1 MQAAQTGGSA
11 TGTLFTW
18 GLLALLV
25 VAMVLFVGS
34 AWLKSCKQ
42 AEGYTY
48 MASMARAI
56 DPQESKE
63 VLQTTS
69 VDIRAPPSQKTMAEL
84 EQLSQAIKNNTGPV
98 AAEASG
104 PKEMEKFRNLGG
116 PIFEGFAGPVA
127 GAGMPDCV
135 RSSKEAAALYEL
147 MSGKVSVTEEV
158 PMTCANS
165 RSSWA
170 NSPASNGT

>member
-56 DPQESKE
+56 DPQESK
-63 VLQTTS
+63 
-69 VDIRAPPSQKTMAEL
+69 
-84 EQLSQAIKNNTGPV
+84 
-98 AAEASG
+98 
-104 PKEMEKFRNLGG
+104 
-116 PIFEGFAGPVA
+116 
-127 GAGMPDCV
+127 
-135 RSSKEAAALYEL
+135 
-147 MSGKVSVTEEV
+147 
-158 PMTCANS
+158 
-165 RSSWA
+165 
-170 NSPASNGT
+170 